1 MELVPE
7 EDWQAFTH
15 LFISHGRATCTAR
28 NPACADCVLE
38 DVCPSSKL
46 DTEVDQASGQA
57 W

>member
-1 MELVPE
+1 L
-7 EDWQAFTH
+7 TH

-38 DVCPSSKL
+38 DICPSSKL
-46 DTEVDQASGQA
+46 DSEVDRASGQA